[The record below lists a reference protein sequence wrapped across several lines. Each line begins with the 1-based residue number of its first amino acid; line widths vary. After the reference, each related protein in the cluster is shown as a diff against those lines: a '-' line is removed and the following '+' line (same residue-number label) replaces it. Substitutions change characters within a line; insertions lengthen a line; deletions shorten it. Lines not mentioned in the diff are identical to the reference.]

1 MTILIHKIMTG
12 LPVCVCIAL
21 SYDII
26 SVINTAVLQLHS
38 YLKER

>member
-12 LPVCVCIAL
+12 LPVFVGIAL